1 MPPIFFGESNNAN
14 ATVILCFFFFGDF
27 PWIILH
33 EVWVGVIF
41 YDPCSPCSTGFLDP
55 KSGHCH
61 WVFDMLFFIQLFV
74 QGFSEGDTNTPYSAY
89 SPYSSL
95 RYIGFGSKLPHKKW
109 GPVFSVVLGKGIFL
123 WCICFHAWYSGIKY
137 IDYTWYQYFYVFFT
151 INGFNMDFHLKNTYL
166 PGWFVFI
173 RTKEYSPRYF
183 FFYHIP
189 MTFFPQVWSLPAEAQ
204 HPKSLQSLLLM
215 RRE

>member
-1 MPPIFFGESNNAN
+1 MNNIAWSLGWRHFLWPLFSLFN
-14 ATVILCFFFFGDF
+14 RFSRSKKWSLSLG
-27 PWIILH
+27 
-33 EVWVGVIF
+33 VW
-41 YDPCSPCSTGFLDP
+41 
-55 KSGHCH
+55 H
-61 WVFDMLFFIQLFV
+61 MLFFIQLFV

-109 GPVFSVVLGKGIFL
+109 GPVFSVVLGKCIFL

-183 FFYHIP
+183 FLITSRWHL
-189 MTFFPQVWSLPAEAQ
+189 FPKFGRYRLRPSI
-204 HPKSLQSLLLM
+204 QSLYN
-215 RRE
+215 RFFWWDASS

>member
-14 ATVILCFFFFGDF
+14 ATVILCFFFWGGGF
-27 PWIILH
+27 PVNNIAWSLGWRH
-33 EVWVGVIF
+33 FLWPLFSLFNRFSRSKKWSLSLGVW
-41 YDPCSPCSTGFLDP
+41 
-55 KSGHCH
+55 H
-61 WVFDMLFFIQLFV
+61 MLFFIQLFV

-137 IDYTWYQYFYVFFT
+137 IDYTWYQYFYVFFYYQW
-151 INGFNMDFHLKNTYL
+151 IQHGFPFK
-166 PGWFVFI
+166 
-173 RTKEYSPRYF
+173 K
-183 FFYHIP
+183 HIP
-189 MTFFPQVWSLPAEAQ
+189 SRMVCFYP
-204 HPKSLQSLLLM
+204 H
-215 RRE
+215 